1 MEKNMNDFNLCVQI
15 EINGTFKKTG
25 TISGTN
31 SLDAVFSYDR
41 TYLEKKEARPI
52 SINMPFSKKI
62 SSKETRTFFEG
73 LLPGGFYRRQIM
85 ESMQIEEDDYISI
98 LKILGK
104 ECLGAIVITDESE
117 KKIES
122 NYEQIDL
129 KDLDFNKIISAG
141 KLSDLQDTH
150 LSVNG
155 ACKKISLYYDSENNR
170 WYQPNGSAS
179 GNYIMKSCNDI
190 YEDLSVNEQLCL
202 STAKRLGIEIP
213 ESFILKV
220 NNESFR
226 PTVLFATERYDR
238 TIDQNSRY
246 IGKLPVP
253 YRLHQE
259 DFAQALGIP
268 LSQKYEPEG
277 KHYLKSMFD
286 VLRLHS
292 SNSSKDM
299 ARLWKMCVFNFFIG
313 NTDNHIKNFSLVY
326 SKDLNSVRLA
336 PFYDVSSTLIYENI
350 SKKMAF
356 SINHKVD
363 ITKIT
368 KEDFRKE
375 SRLIDLDEHQAMQI
389 YDEIKDNLKTALY
402 ESAEELESS
411 GFMNAKNIAERIL
424 TVMKRLINL

>member
-1 MEKNMNDFNLCVQI
+1 MNDFNLCVQI
-15 EINGTFKKTG
+15 EINGIFEKVG
-25 TISGTN
+25 MLSGT
-31 SLDAVFSYDR
+31 SSQDACFSYDR

-52 SINMPFSKKI
+52 SINLHLSEEKFSPE
-62 SSKETRTFFEG
+62 ETRTFFEG

-85 ESMQIEEDDYISI
+85 ESLQIEEDDYISI

-129 KDLDFNKIISAG
+129 KDLDFNKTISAV

-155 ACKKISLYYDSENNR
+155 ACKKISLYFDSKNNK
-170 WYQPNGSAS
+170 WYQPNGSDP
-179 GNYIMKSCNDI
+179 GNYIMKFCNDI

-202 STAKRLGIEIP
+202 LAAKRLGIEIP

-220 NNESFR
+220 KNKSFR
-226 PTVLFATERYDR
+226 PTILFASKRYDR
-238 TIDQNSRY
+238 IIDQNSRY
-246 IGKLPVP
+246 IGELPVP

-292 SNSSKDM
+292 SNSSEDM
-299 ARLWKMCVFNFFIG
+299 TRLWKMCVFNFFIG

-356 SINHKVD
+356 RINHKVD
-363 ITKIT
+363 STKIT
-368 KEDFRKE
+368 KNDFKEE
-375 SRLIDLDEHQAMQI
+375 SRLIDFDEHQAMQI

-402 ESAEELESS
+402 GSAEELESS